1 MRATKDLLRT
11 YNLFDN
17 LPPEFKELEERQ
29 FFVLYYNVNEE
40 AINLNIFEYEIVQQ
54 VNVALYRGIHDR
66 ADKHGVLTLN
76 IAYFKG
82 DTYETRDGIFY
93 MFLRTYNDPE
103 KVRLFYQDIMQQD
116 VSSDL
121 NVSTNAFT
129 DVNSAEDFKRSISYY
144 SPNRMQAIS
153 FVYDMVNSA
162 FKRRLSKNLYGD
174 LIKRVVNMVKYDGG
188 VLNEIGGELRFMVIG
203 EQAKLTEEQQ
213 VKLNA
218 AKLLLRSLQSP
229 EEIYKSTGW
238 YFSNADGKWRTNISD
253 DWAGISNAFMMVNS
267 EGTKLY
273 RPQECNLSV
282 DDILSL
288 FKNPERMYAYGY
300 NGKLWQVLN
309 HPTLFEYYPKLAN
322 MPILYMV
329 IDDDKNKNI
338 PQVFYY
344 NDNARGGYI
353 VINGSTLYGSVLS
366 TLLHETQ
373 HAIQRIEGY
382 ATGGNQFFAKFVASV
397 GGKSVRK
404 IFASINRIERVFREQ
419 LLTNDARME
428 LWTLLEKERP
438 RTNEA
443 KGILQQIKALVS
455 DKENYAVSGSMV
467 NFMLVIYVAENK
479 DGANNSIVIWLQGY
493 MGDVIFDLLENITIA
508 YNEAMAV
515 LQKLANEG
523 YKKDDIN
530 RILFSSYENLYGE
543 MESRS
548 VQASRY
554 VTSEYR
560 NYFYLTKW
568 EHSPVE
574 QLTVIDG
581 IEKVLD
587 TKNIK
592 AAVERKG
599 DDYVLHF
606 NRSGSC
612 VPFLH
617 ELGHIVYDAMV
628 QCGYQKDIEAQYANN
643 LSFEDIEEYFVSR
656 FLGYI
661 KNNVDNNDLVADMKA
676 DYSIDSEEGMDELFD
691 AFFTEPGFDERLDY
705 AHTLLSLTLNLEVQT
720 PESITETAV

>member
-213 VKLNA
+213 AKLNA

-353 VINGSTLYGSVLS
+353 VINGSRLYGSVLS

-443 KGILQQIKALVS
+443 KGILQQIKVLVS
-455 DKENYAVSGSMV
+455 DKENYAISGSMV

-493 MGDVIFDLLENITIA
+493 MGDAIFDLLENITIA

-628 QCGYQKDIEAQYANN
+628 QCGYQEDIEAQYANN

-661 KNNVDNNDLVADMKA
+661 KKNVDNNDLVADMKA

>member
-54 VNVALYRGIHDR
+54 VNVALYRGIHDK
-66 ADKHGVLTLN
+66 ANKHGVLTLN

-162 FKRRLSKNLYGD
+162 LKRRLSKNLYGD

-213 VKLNA
+213 AKLNA

-253 DWAGISNAFMMVNS
+253 DWAGILNACMMVNS
-267 EGTKLY
+267 QGAKLY
-273 RPQECNLSV
+273 RPQGCNLSV

-300 NGKLWQVLN
+300 NGKLSQVLY

-455 DKENYAVSGSMV
+455 DKENYAISGSMV

-628 QCGYQKDIEAQYANN
+628 QCGYQEDIEAQYANN

-661 KNNVDNNDLVADMKA
+661 KKNVDNNDLVADMKA